1 MPAGQASRERVTG
14 DAVSLA
20 AREGVVGGRAFSA
33 VPFERGDLL
42 LISTAAP
49 TRSDRIL
56 AIGCGLVLVC
66 ALVATAPFAT
76 IPLQGTQALIPAYFV
91 AVLINQII
99 TAALL
104 LGLFAVE
111 RSRRVLVLA
120 TGYLFAG
127 LMIIPWAL
135 SFPGAFPTFGLDGA
149 TQSTATIAAINRL
162 GFPVFIL
169 VYALGGER
177 GSASRA
183 HGKAALS
190 IIASVAIVTA
200 VVAALSVVILSLAI
214 PLPPF
219 MRDTLVPAPLWQFV
233 PPVALAICAV
243 TILILRARLVSV
255 LDLWLIVVLVS
266 LMIEIV
272 LLAYLSAGVRLSVG
286 WWAGRVYG
294 LVAASTVL
302 IVLLSG
308 TTALYARLARSVLAE
323 RRARESRLTVIE
335 AISASI
341 AHEIRQPLSSVEL
354 SAAAGLR
361 WLRRD
366 PPDLGEVEAALARI
380 EKVGERAAM
389 VVDSIRTTFKT
400 NQASRSEV
408 DVNTVI
414 DEVIACCREEA
425 MLDRVV
431 MRTDLSGQ
439 PARVVIDPL
448 QLHLVLSNLIKN
460 AIDSMCAVSGRPRVL
475 TIASE
480 VDGEGVRI
488 SVSDTGTGLAPE
500 HREMIFSAFFTTKED
515 GMGVGLMFCRSI
527 MEANGGQI
535 SVADNLPHG
544 AVFEL
549 SLPATDP

>member
-1 MPAGQASRERVTG
+1 MSVAAGETG
-14 DAVSLA
+14 GL
-20 AREGVVGGRAFSA
+20 RAMGSA
-33 VPFERGDLL
+33 LSDRNDLLL

-56 AIGCGLVLVC
+56 AIGCGMVLVC
-66 ALVATAPFAT
+66 ALVATAPFAM
-76 IPLQGTQALIPAYFV
+76 IPLPGTQSLVPAYFV
-91 AVLINQII
+91 AVLINQSI

-120 TGYLFAG
+120 SGYLFAG
-127 LMIIPWAL
+127 LVIIPWAL
-135 SFPGAFPTFGLDGA
+135 SFPGAFPAFGLDGA
-149 TQSTATIAAINRL
+149 AQSTATIAAINRL
-162 GFPVFIL
+162 GFPLFIL
-169 VYALGGER
+169 AYALLGRER
-177 GSASRA
+177 GGDTRA
-183 HGKAALS
+183 QGKAAVP

-200 VVAALSVVILSLAI
+200 VVAALGVLILSPAI

-219 MRDTLVPAPLWQFV
+219 MRDALVPAPLWQVV
-233 PPVALAICAV
+233 PPVALAICAAAIIV
-243 TILILRARLVSV
+243 LRAKLVSV

-366 PPDLGEVEAALARI
+366 PPNLAEVEAALARI

-400 NQASRSEV
+400 DQAPRSEV
-408 DVNTVI
+408 DVNAVI
-414 DEVIACCREEA
+414 GEVIAHCREEA
-425 MLDRVV
+425 ALDRVV
-431 MRTDLSGQ
+431 MRAELTNR

-475 TIASE
+475 SIVSE

-488 SVSDTGTGLAPE
+488 SVSDTGTGLAAE
-500 HREMIFSAFFTTKED
+500 HREWIFSAFFTTKKD

-527 MEANGGQI
+527 VEANGGRI
-535 SVADNLPHG
+535 SVADNDPHG
-544 AVFEL
+544 AVFQL
-549 SLPATDP
+549 NLPAAVQ